1 MSMQLKVLYF
11 AQLRERFG
19 LSEESLSTPDHVANI
34 SDLITLL
41 AARGGVWQDTFSAGG
56 GAFRVAM
63 NQDMVT
69 LDRGCDFQTRHGR
82 LNDEARA
89 SLQAIRT
96 FIRFCSDRRF

>member
-1 MSMQLKVLYF
+1 MQLKVLYF

-41 AARGGVWQDTFSAGG
+41 AARGGVWQDTFSASG

-69 LDRGCDFQTRHGR
+69 LDTP
-82 LNDEARA
+82 
-89 SLQAIRT
+89 LQNHAEVAIFRPVT
-96 FIRFCSDRRF
+96 GG